1 MQQINIM
8 ADKISEIT
16 TNDIIIICFLVI
28 AIFLILISP
37 VKSLTLLYYI
47 FLNFS
52 TAIEFADVEFR
63 NKFQMALWWVLD
75 LYKRDTSR
83 RGQAPAKQLT

>member
-1 MQQINIM
+1 M

-28 AIFLILISP
+28 AIFLILISH
-37 VKSLTLLYYI
+37 VKNLILLYYI

-52 TAIEFADVEFR
+52 TAIEFADVEFLKNLKWHFGGCLTYTSATLR
-63 NKFQMALWWVLD
+63 VAVKHPPNK
-75 LYKRDTSR
+75 
-83 RGQAPAKQLT
+83 LTKLG

>member
-1 MQQINIM
+1 M

-37 VKSLTLLYYI
+37 VKSLILLYYI
-47 FLNFS
+47 FLKFS

-63 NKFQMALWWVLD
+63 NKLQMALWRVLD
-75 LYKRDTSR
+75 YTSATLR
-83 RGQAPAKQLT
+83 VAVKHPPNQLT